1 MLKATEISSE
11 GLQPLARLLASG
23 GRRRT
28 DYAEALAAG
37 DGEGAALLS
46 VVRTELPAGGDALT
60 VRRIERHPH
69 SAQTLIPLSGGRYCA
84 VVAPA
89 LSDGRP
95 DMDHAR
101 AFVGGPGDAIV
112 YPRNVWHASILPLDG
127 PVEMAIAM
135 WRRTAGDDTVW
146 FELEAPVAVS
156 L

>member
-1 MLKATEISSE
+1 MLRATAISNE
-11 GLQPLARLLASG
+11 ALQPLAKLLASG

-28 DYAEALAAG
+28 DYADALAAG

-46 VVRTELPAGGDALT
+46 VVRTELPAGGDALA
-60 VRRIERHPH
+60 VRRMERHPH

-84 VVAPA
+84 VVAPS
-89 LSDGRP
+89 LPDGRP
-95 DMDHAR
+95 DMDRAR

-112 YPRNVWHASILPLDG
+112 YPRNAWHASVIPLDG

-135 WRRTAGDDTVW
+135 WRRTAADDTVL